1 VGLSTP
7 GNLLVGLQSIND
19 ERYAY
24 SGVAATVV
32 RACKINHR
40 ALLACVQHRS
50 EVAMRLMS
58 AVNAQL
64 AHSRALMEVLGHKS
78 AAAKI
83 ASFIL
88 LMTPRSEN
96 GDGRFE
102 LPFSRMEMA
111 GLLGLS
117 EETVCRLM
125 ASMKRSGA
133 IYAPRGK
140 VEIRD
145 WKQLHALSDGQPGGH
160 LGA

>member
-1 VGLSTP
+1 
-7 GNLLVGLQSIND
+7 
-19 ERYAY
+19 
-24 SGVAATVV
+24 
-32 RACKINHR
+32 
-40 ALLACVQHRS
+40 
-50 EVAMRLMS
+50 MRLMS